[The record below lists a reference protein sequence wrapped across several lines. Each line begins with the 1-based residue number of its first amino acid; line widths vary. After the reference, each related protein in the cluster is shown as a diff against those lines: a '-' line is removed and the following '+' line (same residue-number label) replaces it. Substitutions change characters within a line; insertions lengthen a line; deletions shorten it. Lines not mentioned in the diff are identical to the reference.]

1 MLLTDNELAQLRERF
16 PGFEGSAEVQR
27 AQRERAGMV
36 CGRKW
41 AVTRANLQDLD
52 FIRREAEN
60 SDGECPRTRE
70 IAIRDCMSEMQP
82 ALGNR
87 GLVDWIRGFALG
99 ACCVLRQ
106 VVECTA
112 DELEEVSADGH

>member
-1 MLLTDNELAQLRERF
+1 MILTDSELAQRRERF

-70 IAIRDCMSEMQP
+70 IAIRDCLGDAHASF
-82 ALGNR
+82 GNR
-87 GLVDWIRGFALG
+87 GFSDWLRGFALG
-99 ACCVLRQ
+99 ALSVLKQ
-106 VVECTA
+106 AIECTA